1 LSRKIAKKLGWEG
14 NIEDSALDE
23 SYPLVKIKVMNDR
36 RYNELM
42 IQHGR
47 GQGKAL
53 YQPRSLIFQHPPNLA
68 KVKKPT
74 ARKANRSPSL
84 LLYSIISCI

>member
-1 LSRKIAKKLGWEG
+1 LYGNRSISSRKIAKKLGWEG

-23 SYPLVKIKVMNDR
+23 SYPLVKIRVMNDR

-47 GQGKAL
+47 E
-53 YQPRSLIFQHPPNLA
+53 
-68 KVKKPT
+68 
-74 ARKANRSPSL
+74 
-84 LLYSIISCI
+84 